1 MLLYLQIVE
10 DLFEGLVEAFVKV
23 VITFRQL
30 PANAQNL
37 LPADLRQRRNLLED
51 LADGRSIHIFENLLH
66 KQIIVG

>member
-10 DLFEGLVEAFVKV
+10 GLVGCNYLHNMPVQ
-23 VITFRQL
+23 RH
-30 PANAQNL
+30 NL